1 MFSITSELL
10 GKCRLK
16 PQWDVTTH
24 ILEWQKLNRPT
35 ISIVDKANEQ
45 LECLCAVSRNVK

>member
-10 GKCRLK
+10 EKCRLK

-24 ILEWQKLNRPT
+24 LSEWQKLNRPT
-35 ISIVDKANEQ
+35 ISIVDKDNEQ
-45 LECLCAVSRNVK
+45 LELLCAASINVK